1 MWLISLSIIQVF
13 SYVKKRWVIASAPGY
28 KSGLLF
34 REFVCGRKQPLPAYG
49 AICPALDGAE
59 ADF

>member
-1 MWLISLSIIQVF
+1 
-13 SYVKKRWVIASAPGY
+13 VKKRWVIASAPGY